1 MIGYY
6 VHHVGQGH
14 AFRAATIAAALPAP
28 VTALSSLPRP
38 GFWTQDWVGLP
49 SDEEPKPCDPT
60 AGGVLHWTPRRSTG
74 LSHRMAALAGWID
87 DNQPSVFVSD
97 LSVEVT
103 VLARLLGVPVVTTT
117 LPGRRDDRGHRL
129 GYELADA
136 ILAPWPELDSEMV
149 VGLADFRA
157 KLHFVG
163 GMSRF
168 DGRPIVP
175 AASTPTRRALA
186 LNGTGGAEFAYRT
199 RTGDWQWVRRD
210 RRNWTDDVWPD
221 LCAADVVVS
230 HCGLGALSDVA
241 AARKPAVLLPQ
252 PRPHDEQYRTA
263 RALARHG
270 LALTLSHEPEPT
282 EWPEVLDRAR
292 VDFDA
297 NQWTTWSP
305 GDAAARAADVIMAV
319 AESA

>member
-14 AFRAATIAAALPAP
+14 AHRAAAIADVLPEP
-28 VTALSSLPRP
+28 VTALSSLSRP
-38 GFWTQDWVGLP
+38 NFWTQGWLELP
-49 SDEEPKPCDPT
+49 TDEEPAPRDPT
-60 AGGVLHWTPRRSTG
+60 ASSVLHWVPHRSAG
-74 LSHRMAALAGWID
+74 LSHRMAALARWID
-87 DNQPSVFVSD
+87 DNQPAVFVSD

-117 LPGRRDDRGHRL
+117 LPGRRDDRAHRL

-149 VGLADFRA
+149 VGLADFRT
-157 KLHFVG
+157 KTHFVG

-168 DGRPIVP
+168 DGRPIVGP
-175 AASTPTRRALA
+175 PTATQHRVLA
-186 LNGTGGAEFAYRT
+186 LNGTGGTEFASRT

-210 RRNWTDDVWPD
+210 RLNWTDDVWPD

-252 PRPHDEQYRTA
+252 RRPHDEQARTA
-263 RALARHG
+263 RALARHK

-282 EWPEVLDRAR
+282 EWPDILDRAR
-292 VDFDA
+292 ADFDGNRWA
-297 NQWTTWSP
+297 AWSR
-305 GDAAARAADVIMAV
+305 GDAAERAADVIMAV
-319 AESA
+319 AASA